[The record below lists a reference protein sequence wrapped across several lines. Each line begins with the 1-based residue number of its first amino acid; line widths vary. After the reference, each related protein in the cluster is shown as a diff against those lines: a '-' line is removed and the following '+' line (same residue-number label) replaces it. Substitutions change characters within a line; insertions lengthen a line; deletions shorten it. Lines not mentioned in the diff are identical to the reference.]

1 MSKYKIYKNV
11 HKDKIKAFLAKPVS
25 RFFNEEIIAENIVNL
40 AVFPTDRDKVVLS
53 GHVRQLIKQ
62 NEDLKPLVVV
72 GMMFTVEAARLVRSL
87 TSYFIYYDDNFWDDE
102 SYLRIKQGK

>member
-11 HKDKIKAFLAKPVS
+11 HI
-25 RFFNEEIIAENIVNL
+25 
-40 AVFPTDRDKVVLS
+40 
-53 GHVRQLIKQ
+53 
-62 NEDLKPLVVV
+62 VV